1 MRILVCFVLLRS
13 IARSLHCRHCPRVCA
28 RAVCAAAPPEF
39 VSLPLRGLRL
49 LFRRR
54 ELLREQKLLRA
65 LRMPLPERRMIR
77 EMLRLSL
84 RGWQNAVTSLCVSIH
99 RRRTRSLY
107 HCFLF
112 LCRRPRRIFCRFAPP
127 LRRTVICFLP
137 LRRNLPCRQR
147 RYRAAQ
153 STSHQASRYRCPQQE
168 SA

>member
-13 IARSLHCRHCPRVCA
+13 IERFLHCRHCPRVCA
-28 RAVCAAAPPEF
+28 RAVYAAAPPEF

-54 ELLREQKLLRA
+54 ELLCEQKLLRA
-65 LRMPLPERRMIR
+65 LQMTLPERRMIR
-77 EMLRLSL
+77 EMPRLSL

-99 RRRTRSLY
+99 RRLTRSLY
-107 HCFLF
+107 YRFLF
-112 LCRRPRRIFCRFAPP
+112 LCRRLRRIFCRFAPP

-153 STSHQASRYRCPQQE
+153 STSHQDSRYRCPLPE